1 MNYYNYFTEVE
12 DHFRRARNSGMFIMS
27 PLDWAL
33 VESWKD
39 AGVPLDAVLRGI
51 DSAFEKYHAR
61 RRRGSTINS
70 VAYCAQEVIRAA
82 RQKLQVRAVAAQRP
96 RPGFEQAAVAKF
108 LTERVAELRGLAA
121 KESPGREVFAQ
132 TAATLEGLAAAAA
145 TGRLDDL
152 EEVEQR
158 LTALED
164 RVVGVA
170 AGALS
175 ESQLLALRRELD
187 AQLKPYRRKMTSEHL
202 SMLEQRFMRRRS
214 LEELGLSRLS
224 LFYVE

>member
-12 DHFRRARNSGMFIMS
+12 EHFQRARNSGMFMMS

-39 AGVPLDAVLRGI
+39 AGIPLDAVLRGI
-51 DSAFEKYHAR
+51 DRAFEKYHAR
-61 RRRGSTINS
+61 RRRASTVNS
-70 VAYCAQEVIRAA
+70 VAYCAQEVIRAG
-82 RQKLQVRAVAAQRP
+82 RQKLQVRAVAAQRLP
-96 RPGFEQAAVAKF
+96 PGFEQAALAGF
-108 LTERVAELRGLAA
+108 LQERVAELRELAA
-121 KESPGREVFAQ
+121 KDSPGRKVFEQ
-132 TAATLEGLAAAAA
+132 TASTLESLAEDAVA
-145 TGRLDDL
+145 GRLDDL

-164 RVVGVA
+164 RVMGVA

-175 ESQLLALRRELD
+175 EERLLALRRELE
-187 AQLKPYRRKMTSEHL
+187 AQLKPYRRKMTSQHI